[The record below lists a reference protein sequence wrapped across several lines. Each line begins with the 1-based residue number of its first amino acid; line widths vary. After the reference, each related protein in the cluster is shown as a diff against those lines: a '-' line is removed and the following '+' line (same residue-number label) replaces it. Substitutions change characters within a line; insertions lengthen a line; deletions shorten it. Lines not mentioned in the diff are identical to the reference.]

1 MAIRGLSFVTAVGRV
16 PFPRPRTALQSP
28 LVRIDD
34 EQRALLDKAMIKAQR
49 LVDDL
54 TAQQADLERNPPK
67 ISTADLVAGRAAL
80 ENALASARR
89 MLVALREAEQI
100 ANRDDERAP

>member
-1 MAIRGLSFVTAVGRV
+1 
-16 PFPRPRTALQSP
+16 
-28 LVRIDD
+28 VRIDD